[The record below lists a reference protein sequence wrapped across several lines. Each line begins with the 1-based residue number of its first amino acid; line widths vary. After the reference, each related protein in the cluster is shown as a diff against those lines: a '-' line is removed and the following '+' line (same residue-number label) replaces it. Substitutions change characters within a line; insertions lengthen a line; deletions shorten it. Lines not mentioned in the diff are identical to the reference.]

1 MKRIIFAC
9 GGTLGHIMPAITM
22 AHMIKEDCIK
32 TKIVFIMT
40 SKDEKYEFIKKD
52 PHIDEIYYYDIDGLN
67 RKKLISNIKN
77 VFKILKT
84 IKKIKTCI
92 LDSVI
97 KDTLI
102 IGMGGY
108 ISAIVIKV
116 AKKLGK
122 RIIIHEQNI
131 VMGLANKLVYKDASL
146 ILSAFPLDNVDSLVI
161 GNPRM
166 FEARKCIKEK
176 KKKEILITS
185 GSLGSKFINELSI
198 EWLKTNDSKKYH
210 TTLITGKKYYEK
222 VKKELPEESNHFQIL
237 PIVDNLLEYMA
248 TSSLVVS
255 RAGATTIFEI
265 IGSITPSIVIPSSNV
280 VNNHQYFNALFL
292 KENNACVLLEEK
304 EINIEIFNK
313 YVEYTINN
321 PVIIDNLK
329 KVGLKFPEIDL
340 IRVINSVNK

>member
-22 AHMIKEDCIK
+22 AHMIKEDGIK
-32 TKIVFIMT
+32 TKIVFMMT
-40 SKDEKYEFIKKD
+40 TKDKKYEFIKKD
-52 PHIDEIYYYDIDGLN
+52 PNIDEIYYYDIDGLN

-77 VFKILKT
+77 IFKILKT
-84 IKKIKTCI
+84 IKKIKTNI

-108 ISAIVIKV
+108 ISAIVIKI

-122 RIIIHEQNI
+122 RIIIHEQNTI
-131 VMGLANKLVYKDASL
+131 MGLANKLVYKDASL
-146 ILSAFPLDNVDSLVI
+146 ILSAFPLDNIDSLVI

-166 FEARKCIKEK
+166 FEARKYIKVK

-185 GSLGSKFINELSI
+185 GSLGSEFINELSI
-198 EWLKTNDSKKYH
+198 EWLKTNDSKKYY

-222 VKKELPEESNHFQIL
+222 VKKELPEDSNHYQIL
-237 PIVDNLLEYMA
+237 PIVDNLLEYIA
-248 TSSLVVS
+248 TASLIVS

-265 IGSITPSIVIPSSNV
+265 IGSITPSIIIPSPNV
-280 VNNHQYFNALFL
+280 ANNHQYFNALFL

-329 KVGLKFPEIDL
+329 KVGSKFPEIDL